1 MQKHNSMNPVLRRR
15 GKSFF
20 LNISNSKSQCLSLM
34 SNKVTEPVQ
43 FAQKQFAAKY

>member
-20 LNISNSKSQCLSLM
+20 FKHQ
-34 SNKVTEPVQ
+34 
-43 FAQKQFAAKY
+43 